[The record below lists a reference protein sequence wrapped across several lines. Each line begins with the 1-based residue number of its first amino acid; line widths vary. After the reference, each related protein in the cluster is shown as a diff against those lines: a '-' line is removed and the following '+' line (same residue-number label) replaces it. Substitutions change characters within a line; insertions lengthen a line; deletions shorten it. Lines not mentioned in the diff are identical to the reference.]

1 MNETT
6 PSLFQEVK
14 LADLSF
20 NPFTLIDK
28 EWMLIAS
35 GDSQAHNAM
44 TASWGGLGV
53 LWKTYVSF
61 IFVRP
66 QRFSMQFLEKSPT
79 YSLCFY
85 DKVYRPALAYFG
97 SHSGK
102 DVDKD
107 AETGLTPLYDEAAPY
122 YKESRLVFFCRKM
135 HKQPI
140 DPACFTD
147 PTIDSEIYPQKDY
160 HHMFVGEIT
169 KVLMKR
175 D

>member
-35 GDSQAHNAM
+35 GDSQVHNAM

-79 YSLCFY
+79 YPFAFSIRSTVLPWHTL
-85 DKVYRPALAYFG
+85 VPIPARMWI
-97 SHSGK
+97 K
-102 DVDKD
+102 M
-107 AETGLTPLYDEAAPY
+107 
-122 YKESRLVFFCRKM
+122 RKR
-135 HKQPI
+135 
-140 DPACFTD
+140 A
-147 PTIDSEIYPQKDY
+147 
-160 HHMFVGEIT
+160 
-169 KVLMKR
+169 
-175 D
+175 

>member
-79 YSLCFY
+79 YSLCFF
-85 DKVYRPALAYFG
+85 DKVYRPALRIGDTSIVQYLEQHVEHIWMG
-97 SHSGK
+97 
-102 DVDKD
+102 
-107 AETGLTPLYDEAAPY
+107 
-122 YKESRLVFFCRKM
+122 FFDLIK
-135 HKQPI
+135 KN
-140 DPACFTD
+140 
-147 PTIDSEIYPQKDY
+147 Y
-160 HHMFVGEIT
+160 
-169 KVLMKR
+169 
-175 D
+175 